1 MQKAI
6 QNQRGLGLISL
17 IILIIFLI
25 FFIGLGIYLV
35 RLDNIVRDRFDGQRW
50 DIPAKVFARP
60 LELYSQADT
69 SKSDIL
75 EELRLLGYKSAN
87 NYNNPGTYTNKDSQ
101 LFIHTRGFD
110 FGDSKEPERVIELN
124 FAGGSI
130 ATIRTTKP
138 STSGIVRLEP
148 MVIGGIYPQHNED
161 RVLIKLQNVP
171 APLVD
176 ALLAT
181 EDRNFYE
188 HHGVSIRGTAR
199 ALLSNIT
206 GGKRQGGSTLTQQLV
221 KNFYLT
227 PERTY
232 KRKAN
237 EALMALLV
245 EFHYNKNDI
254 LEAYLNEVNLGQNGN
269 YSINGYGLAAQYY
282 FGQPLRELNTAK
294 FAFLVGLVNGPSYYN
309 PWRNPERARAR
320 RDVVLNNMLVT
331 GKLSQAEF
339 DEEIARPLGV
349 LDKPGYTAV
358 KYPDFM
364 DIVRRQLKEEYQEK
378 DLTNQGLRVFTTLD
392 PLAQSRIQ
400 NTFEKTVARLAKTNP
415 ARLKNLQGAVVV
427 SHPENGEIV
436 AAVGSTGDFT
446 GFNRVLDAKRQVG
459 SLLKP
464 VIYMQALQSGR
475 YTWAS
480 QIQDTDIVIRGAGVQ
495 DWKPKNYSGGEKGL
509 VTMQSALANSYN
521 LSAVRLGWEAG
532 LPTFINNLHRLGVQ
546 GEIPRYPSI
555 LLGAVTMSPM
565 DILGIYQN
573 FATGGY
579 SYPTRSIRSVV
590 NADGE
595 LLERYGLKV
604 QNTIDPATA
613 YLVNYGLQQVMTN
626 GTGRAA
632 YNTFPREMGL
642 AGKSGTTN
650 DARDSWFAGYSG
662 NYLAVV
668 WLGEDNNKPIG
679 LTGSSGALP
688 VWINV
693 MKQLKN
699 TPNDMPQPDDISW
712 QWIDSFEG
720 LLSAQ
725 GCAGA
730 VYVPLLRSTIPRQ
743 ATTCGLP
750 HYQVEPQYYE
760 ESYVD
765 EFGNPIPTTSF
776 SGEHPLNPQPN
787 TRPAPMQNPNT
798 QGQTAQLNQQRGA
811 QQPRN
816 PQNLNNPLTQ
826 NPERPSQNYLR
837 ESDIDQAPPQRS
849 ATVISEGE
857 YTIGS
862 R

>member
-1 MQKAI
+1 MHKTLQK
-6 QNQRGLGLISL
+6 QHGLGLVSL

-181 EDRNFYE
+181 EDRNFYA

-254 LEAYLNEVNLGQNGN
+254 IEAYLNEVNLGQNGN

-294 FAFLVGLVNGPSYYN
+294 LAFLVGLVNGPSYYN

-331 GKLSQAEF
+331 GKLTQAEF
-339 DEEIARPLGV
+339 DEEVARPLGV
-349 LDKPGYTAV
+349 LEKPGYTAV

-364 DIVRRQLKEEYQEK
+364 DIVRRQLKEEYQEQ
-378 DLTNQGLRVFTTLD
+378 DLTNQGLRIFTKKVTL
-392 PLAQSRIQ
+392 
-400 NTFEKTVARLAKTNP
+400 
-415 ARLKNLQGAVVV
+415 
-427 SHPENGEIV
+427 
-436 AAVGSTGDFT
+436 
-446 GFNRVLDAKRQVG
+446 LD
-459 SLLKP
+459 
-464 VIYMQALQSGR
+464 
-475 YTWAS
+475 
-480 QIQDTDIVIRGAGVQ
+480 
-495 DWKPKNYSGGEKGL
+495 
-509 VTMQSALANSYN
+509 
-521 LSAVRLGWEAG
+521 
-532 LPTFINNLHRLGVQ
+532 
-546 GEIPRYPSI
+546 
-555 LLGAVTMSPM
+555 
-565 DILGIYQN
+565 
-573 FATGGY
+573 
-579 SYPTRSIRSVV
+579 
-590 NADGE
+590 
-595 LLERYGLKV
+595 
-604 QNTIDPATA
+604 
-613 YLVNYGLQQVMTN
+613 
-626 GTGRAA
+626 
-632 YNTFPREMGL
+632 
-642 AGKSGTTN
+642 
-650 DARDSWFAGYSG
+650 
-662 NYLAVV
+662 
-668 WLGEDNNKPIG
+668 
-679 LTGSSGALP
+679 
-688 VWINV
+688 
-693 MKQLKN
+693 
-699 TPNDMPQPDDISW
+699 
-712 QWIDSFEG
+712 
-720 LLSAQ
+720 
-725 GCAGA
+725 
-730 VYVPLLRSTIPRQ
+730 
-743 ATTCGLP
+743 
-750 HYQVEPQYYE
+750 
-760 ESYVD
+760 
-765 EFGNPIPTTSF
+765 
-776 SGEHPLNPQPN
+776 
-787 TRPAPMQNPNT
+787 
-798 QGQTAQLNQQRGA
+798 
-811 QQPRN
+811 
-816 PQNLNNPLTQ
+816 
-826 NPERPSQNYLR
+826 
-837 ESDIDQAPPQRS
+837 
-849 ATVISEGE
+849 
-857 YTIGS
+857 
-862 R
+862 